1 MTSYDRSTVWYISVS
16 SLPLCD
22 WRSGPPRP
30 RSLWLKRGGPSLVPL
45 AVVEASRNMMP
56 MYLSS
61 GPCPRL
67 ACLCLC
73 PTGCLVRLSLL
84 ALRKPGRKKRGA
96 SQSRGAQSAQCQI
109 LLANFTNLC
118 FATPLLAIEFFLFK
132 DFCQTV
138 RNISDLNSVSA
149 SLKVL
154 QLYCVLF
161 YILLLIQ

>member
-1 MTSYDRSTVWYISVS
+1 VLRSLTSYDRSTVWYISVS

-30 RSLWLKRGGPSLVPL
+30 LSLWLKRGGPSLVPL

-109 LLANFTNLC
+109 LLANFTNICALRLL
-118 FATPLLAIEFFLFK
+118 FWPLNFFFIIKTSVKLSAIS
-132 DFCQTV
+132 
-138 RNISDLNSVSA
+138 RI
-149 SLKVL
+149 
-154 QLYCVLF
+154 
-161 YILLLIQ
+161 